1 MNYLRKTIRAII
13 AASIISLSFVRP
25 MIAQQEVSPDHF
37 DAAPI
42 QNAQASTSATKA
54 KSNKVAAHKTAKTQA
69 NKTQRAHTNTASSKK
84 VSG

>member
-1 MNYLRKTIRAII
+1 MNYLRKAIRALI

-42 QNAQASTSATKA
+42 QNAQASTSKTKA
-54 KSNKVAAHKTAKTQA
+54 KANNLASHRTAKTQA
-69 NKTQRAHTNTASSKK
+69 NKTQRARTNPSSKK

>member
-1 MNYLRKTIRAII
+1 MNHLRKAIRAVI

-54 KSNKVAAHKTAKTQA
+54 KANKVASHRSAKTQS

-84 VSG
+84 VLS

>member
-1 MNYLRKTIRAII
+1 MNYLRKAIRAII

-42 QNAQASTSATKA
+42 QTAQASTLATKA
-54 KSNKVAAHKTAKTQA
+54 KANKVALHRTGKTQA
-69 NKTQRAHTNTASSKK
+69 HKTQRARTNTASSKK

>member
-1 MNYLRKTIRAII
+1 MNHLRKAIRAIV

-42 QNAQASTSATKA
+42 QTAQASTLATKA
-54 KSNKVAAHKTAKTQA
+54 KASKVALHRTAKTQA
-69 NKTQRAHTNTASSKK
+69 HKTQRAHNTASSKK